1 MRPGPPTPTPLSADP
16 GQRRLLL
23 PFAALQHRDYRL
35 FWMGLVASVVGY
47 QMSQLG
53 MAWLAYELTGRPR
66 TLALLGL
73 ATAGPAILLNLVG
86 GTLADR
92 LERRRLIM
100 GTQST
105 VLVLMGVLATLT
117 LTGGLAVWHLLVLA
131 AASSAVFAFDTP
143 ARQAL
148 YPRLVPRPHLTSAV
162 ALNSS
167 VWQGSRIVGPALG
180 GVLIARADAGWLF
193 VMAALGAVLM
203 VLAVFLIRPLPR
215 EEGAP
220 RSPFREVTEGVRF
233 VKGNSLFSFLIGIA
247 FCNSLFGMS
256 YIFLLPVF
264 AQDVLRVGAEG
275 LGYLSAV
282 GGVGSLL
289 ATLGAGALGG
299 IAARG
304 TLLIGG
310 AVGFGLLLIAFAL
323 SPWFLLSL
331 LLLFLGGVAGSVYM
345 VLTLSTLQERVPDHL
360 RGRVMGIFSVT
371 WSMMPLGAVQS
382 GFIAD
387 AVGAPFAVALGGALT
402 VAFALGPALASPSL
416 RRLRPLGVEPASL
429 ASPVRQ

>member
-1 MRPGPPTPTPLSADP
+1 MRPTRPTPASTSSGS
-16 GQRRLLL
+16 GQGRLLL
-23 PFAALQHRDYRL
+23 PFASLQHRDYRL
-35 FWMGLVASVVGY
+35 FWMGLAASVVGY

-73 ATAGPAILLNLVG
+73 ATAGPAIILNLVG
-86 GTLADR
+86 GALADR

-100 GTQST
+100 ATQGTMF
-105 VLVLMGVLATLT
+105 VLMGVLATLT
-117 LTGGLAVWHLLVLA
+117 LTGRLAVWHLLTVA
-131 AASSAVFAFDTP
+131 AAASAVFAFDTP

-148 YPRLVPRPHLTSAV
+148 YPRLIPRPHLTSAV

-193 VMAALGAVLM
+193 SIAALGAVLM
-203 VLAVFLIRPLPR
+203 GLAVFLIRPLPR
-215 EEGAP
+215 EERLL
-220 RSPFREVTEGVRF
+220 RSPFREVMEGVRF
-233 VKGNSLFSFLIGIA
+233 VKGSSLFAFLIGIA

-256 YIFLLPVF
+256 YVFLLPVF
-264 AQDVLRVGAEG
+264 ARDVLRVGAEG

-289 ATLGAGALGG
+289 ATLGAGALGDIG
-299 IAARG
+299 ARG

-310 AVGFGLLLIAFAL
+310 ALGFGLLLVGFAL

-345 VLTLSTLQERVPDHL
+345 VLTLTTLQERVPDRL
-360 RGRVMGIFSVT
+360 RGRVMGIFSIT

-382 GFIAD
+382 GLIAD
-387 AVGAPFAVALGGALT
+387 AMGAPFAVGLGGVLT
-402 VAFALGPALASPSL
+402 VAFALGLVLASPSL
-416 RRLRPLGVEPASL
+416 RRLRPLGVELPSL
-429 ASPVRQ
+429 AEPIRR

>member
-1 MRPGPPTPTPLSADP
+1 MRPRHPLSAPTGPRP
-16 GQRRLLL
+16 GGVRL
-23 PFAALQHRDYRL
+23 PFSALRYRDYRL
-35 FWMGLVASVVGY
+35 YWMGLVASVVGY

-53 MAWLAYELTGRPR
+53 LAWLAYDLTGRPR

-73 ATAGPAILLNLVG
+73 ATAGPAILLNLLG

-100 GTQST
+100 ATQSA
-105 VLVLMGVLATLT
+105 VLALMGVLAGLR
-117 LTGGLAVWHLLVLA
+117 LTGHLAVWHLLAIAGV
-131 AASSAVFAFDTP
+131 SSAVFAFDTP

-148 YPRLVPRPHLTSAV
+148 YPRLLPRSALTSAV
-162 ALNSS
+162 ALNSG

-193 VMAALGAVLM
+193 ALASLGALLM
-203 VLAVFLIRPLPR
+203 ALSVALVRPLPAEAR
-215 EEGAP
+215 TP
-220 RSPFREVTEGVRF
+220 TSPFHEVTEGVRF
-233 VKGNSLFSFLIGIA
+233 VKGTPLFAFLIGMA
-247 FCNSLFGMS
+247 FCNSMFGMS

-289 ATLGAGALGG
+289 ATLGAGALGEVP
-299 IAARG
+299 ARG
-304 TLLIGG
+304 LLLVGG
-310 AVGFGLLLIAFAL
+310 ATGFGLLLIAFAL
-323 SPWFLLSL
+323 SPWYPLSL
-331 LLLFLGGVAGSVYM
+331 LLLFLAGVAGSVYM
-345 VLTLSTLQERVPDHL
+345 VLTLSTLQERVPDRL
-360 RGRVMGIFSVT
+360 RGRVMGIFSMT

-387 AVGAPFAVALGGALT
+387 AVSAPFAIALGGILT
-402 VAFALGPALASPSL
+402 VAFALLPAVASPAL
-416 RRLRPLGVEPASL
+416 RRLRPLEAEPVPLVEPAG
-429 ASPVRQ
+429 R